1 MPNEICII
9 CGSET
14 NVDINTHV
22 DMRYGYVEGAGQCC
36 RECYDKTNKSYD
48 NYASTVMK
56 NRTTLITISAED
68 ILSTP
73 NDMELGAK
81 IRQKYWELY
90 GEQKP
95 EVNQWICSL
104 CGGDT
109 SQVDYDYLAGTD
121 HIGCILDKEMKV

>member
-14 NVDINTHV
+14 NVDVNTHV

-81 IRQKYWELY
+81 VRQKYWELY

-109 SQVDYDYLAGTD
+109 SQVDYDYLAVTD